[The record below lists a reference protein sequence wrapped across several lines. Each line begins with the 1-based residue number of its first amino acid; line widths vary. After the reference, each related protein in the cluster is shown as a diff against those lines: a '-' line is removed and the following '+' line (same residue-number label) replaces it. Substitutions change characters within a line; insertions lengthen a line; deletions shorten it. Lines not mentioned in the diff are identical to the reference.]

1 MNSYAEKPR
10 ERRKKHGPMLQ
21 SLTPAEAKTRNP
33 DFETLQAGLITSG
46 GRGENAQ
53 SAEGSV
59 DRAVRFGTL
68 ARVSEGPA
76 YLQSEPVLVFAAPE
90 REPPVLELRVNFG
103 VFAGREATAAEI
115 DDLGKELLAKVDH
128 VSIISERH
136 HEIGM
141 GAESAVHQLRIEIP
155 AEALP
160 LWARDVS
167 ELRGRLIEVTERWAL
182 ACIADRHEEVSET

>member
-1 MNSYAEKPR
+1 VRKFGRGRFAGR
-10 ERRKKHGPMLQ
+10 FCFRGRRPWATGPA
-21 SLTPAEAKTRNP
+21 PETRNL
-33 DFETLQAGLITSG
+33 DFETLQAGRHLRG
-46 GRGENAQ
+46 GDENAQ
-53 SAEGSV
+53 SAEASV
-59 DRAVRFGTL
+59 ERAARFGTL

-76 YLQSEPVLVFAAPE
+76 YLQSEPVLVFAASE

-115 DDLGKELLAKVDH
+115 DSLAKELLAKVDH

-136 HEIGM
+136 HEIGL

-160 LWARDVS
+160 LWGRDVS